1 MSQFFDTLKAIALSN
16 KPQSEKVKEMQKM
29 TGMTATAARQQI
41 ATIVF
46 MNKGTAPANVAEAT
60 LRFTIGVEIECF
72 NINKQSVINTLNA
85 QRVKA
90 IATGYNHTD
99 YADTYKLGSDSSICG
114 SDSCE
119 VVSPILNN
127 LNSLKKVCKVINE
140 AGAQVN
146 SSCGLHVHFGAKDL
160 TIAQWVRIIRNYAAL
175 ESVIDSFMPM
185 SRRGNNNF
193 YCRSITGNAIR
204 CFNATSMYDIYEAF
218 DHDRYHKVNVMA
230 FRGHKTIEFR
240 HHSGTTDF
248 TKIENWINFLNC
260 HPFRDEESGVSFA
273 HNGILDIKPID
284 DMTDSETAFRT
295 RIVPVIREHG
305 FQSSEFIFTNYRII
319 GGSRFAY
326 IDKKGEY
333 RIYGAFTQ
341 HKGCW
346 YSNRNFLPYIE
357 TRYFRSYQ

>member
-46 MNKGTAPANVAEAT
+46 MNKGNVPANVVDAT

-72 NINKQSVINTLNA
+72 NLNKSVVLEA
-85 QRVKA
+85 LRAERVKA
-90 IATGYNHTD
+90 IETGYNHTD
-99 YADTYKLGSDSSICG
+99 YKDTYKLGYDGSIDG
-114 SDSCE
+114 LQGCE

-146 SSCGLHVHFGAKDL
+146 RSCGLHVHFGAKDL

-175 ESVIDSFMPM
+175 ESIIDSFMPM
-185 SRRGNNNF
+185 SRRGNNNR
-193 YCRSITGNAIR
+193 YCKSIRYRADR
-204 CFNATSMYDIYEAF
+204 CVNATDMNDIFDAF
-218 DHDRYHKVNVMA
+218 DYDRYYKVNVMA

-248 TKIENWINFLNC
+248 KKIENWINFLRGLIEYSINNETIISASSIDEI
-260 HPFRDEESGVSFA
+260 PF
-273 HNGILDIKPID
+273 L
-284 DMTDSETAFRT
+284 TAA
-295 RIVPVIREHG
+295 
-305 FQSSEFIFTNYRII
+305 Q
-319 GGSRFAY
+319 
-326 IDKKGEY
+326 K
-333 RIYGAFTQ
+333 
-341 HKGCW
+341 
-346 YSNRNFLPYIE
+346 
-357 TRYFRSYQ
+357 RYFNNRKSELNR

>member
-29 TGMTATAARQQI
+29 TGMSATAARNQI

-46 MNKGTAPANVAEAT
+46 MNKGNVPTTVAEAT

-72 NINKQSVINTLNA
+72 NINKQSIIDTLKA

-90 IATGYNHTD
+90 IETGYNHTD
-99 YADTYKLGSDSSICG
+99 YKDTYKLGYDSSING
-114 SDSCE
+114 SQSCE

-146 SSCGLHVHFGAKDL
+146 KSCGLHVHFGAESF

-175 ESVIDSFMPM
+175 ESIIDSFMPM
-185 SRRGNNNF
+185 SRRGDNNV
-193 YCRSITGNAIR
+193 YCKSIR
-204 CFNATSMYDIYEAF
+204 CEADNCINASDMNDIYEAF

-248 TKIENWINFLNC
+248 TKIENWINFLRGLLEYSINNEAIISASSIDEI
-260 HPFRDEESGVSFA
+260 PF
-273 HNGILDIKPID
+273 L
-284 DMTDSETAFRT
+284 TAA
-295 RIVPVIREHG
+295 
-305 FQSSEFIFTNYRII
+305 Q
-319 GGSRFAY
+319 
-326 IDKKGEY
+326 K
-333 RIYGAFTQ
+333 
-341 HKGCW
+341 
-346 YSNRNFLPYIE
+346 
-357 TRYFRSYQ
+357 RYFNNRKTELNRQ